1 MQRFVFYITRNMS
14 EIGIAD
20 NYCIHMCSSCP
31 KCMFVE
37 VANFNL
43 SVAACSGFDFA
54 LVGSLYALYCFRV
67 ATSVSHD
74 VSSTRL
80 YVSDSDM
87 SIMR

>member
-1 MQRFVFYITRNMS
+1 
-14 EIGIAD
+14 
-20 NYCIHMCSSCP
+20 
-31 KCMFVE
+31 MFVE

-43 SVAACSGFDFA
+43 SVAACCGFDFA

-67 ATSVSHD
+67 ATSVRDKRHAVSHD
-74 VSSTRL
+74 VLSTRL